1 MNLRGLVILLIVGF
15 MIAYIL
21 HREIEEVLPPFV
33 MTLLLGIYGLGILK
47 KSHHAFF
54 LSMCV
59 FGVIAVTFTVVL
71 IRRYRMKKS
80 LAAQSDTKRFGARA
94 GSRFVETIRSHV
106 GFIVFLLVCVLMIW
120 CYHTHFVMVWDDFHY
135 NATFPKNC
143 YAYGTMPVGLQSAT
157 HYKSYL
163 PLLQLF
169 FYWGFQA
176 DGFSEPLMFQYKMA
190 LVYVLILPLFRR
202 INTLGLLSKIA
213 LGICAAIL
221 PFLFMYEVQ
230 ESLSMDTVMALLF
243 AYALVE
249 ILFTKERDHYCFY
262 RILTALLCLTLI
274 KTIAVIFTGICL
286 VTWMVV
292 YVVRSRG
299 EDHPATY
306 AEEQDRTSVDKKK
319 PWNEWIV
326 IIAVGVMNIAAYF
339 SWKIFCT
346 RNGNTNYLSNNLLS
360 NLRNGKAIP
369 DYAGDTALR
378 FLKSLFTFPLNL
390 GPMGLSIGGIL
401 AAGLIVLS
409 ILRVNRQLQKTD
421 VAAAIMLVLGLA
433 GYLSVLIYTY
443 IFVFYPWEAESLS
456 SLDRYL
462 GTYATTLCYVI
473 LYRISMQG
481 QNLPEKTEE
490 EKKCGKLY
498 FSKPVTGILP
508 MLTIVLLAT
517 LPYGNLKNVLV
528 PGRYLQAREQMYADR
543 QEVHAEME
551 PFMSGEYR
559 MGTMLS
565 VNCEGNTIYD
575 RGIDYE
581 VLPNISRPLNIVEI
595 APDQRQEA
603 LDQRISEL
611 DPDYI
616 YFSAHERAVED
627 ISVYR
632 LPDNYEPL
640 NGVLGMFHKKD
651 RAF

>member
-1 MNLRGLVILLIVGF
+1 MRGLIILLIVGF

-47 KSHHAFF
+47 KSHHAFL

-143 YAYGTMPVGLQSAT
+143 YAYGTMPAGLQSAT

-176 DGFSEPLMFQYKMA
+176 DGFSEPLMFQYKMV
-190 LVYVLILPLFRR
+190 LIYVLILPLFRR
-202 INTLGLLSKIA
+202 INERGILSKVA
-213 LGICAAIL
+213 MGISATIL

-243 AYALVE
+243 AYSLVE
-249 ILFTKERDHYCFY
+249 ILFTKERDHFSFY
-262 RILTALLCLTLI
+262 RILVVLLCLTLI

-286 VTWMVV
+286 ATWIAV
-292 YVVRSRG
+292 YAVHRRSENHTAVRTGDDSG
-299 EDHPATY
+299 TETK
-306 AEEQDRTSVDKKK
+306 KKK
-319 PWNEWIV
+319 PWKEWMV
-326 IIAVGVMNIAAYF
+326 IAAVGAANIAAYF
-339 SWKIFCT
+339 SWKIFCS

-443 IFVFYPWEAESLS
+443 IFVFEPWEAESLS

-603 LDQRISEL
+603 LDQRISDL